1 MSAGRIA
8 EWVSRLRDAAL
19 PTLGEDSP
27 SAIRATAERA
37 GRHRAA
43 GLLVASILGEPARIR
58 PLSFDESVAVWSLG
72 RTPPPPPE
80 PGHRPLT
87 ARSTDDAI
95 EIWTETEIAAVH
107 WAWSV
112 PGWRRACEAAAL
124 WLVEEIQ
131 PDNATNLPWA
141 VHVFAALSAG
151 TDNHRAG
158 LYAQTLLHNA
168 LVMRTRPDPLA
179 ALILLDAAYKL
190 ERAGAEGS

>member
-1 MSAGRIA
+1 MA
-8 EWVSRLRDAAL
+8 EWVSRLRHAAL
-19 PTLGEDSP
+19 STLGDDSP
-27 SAIRATAERA
+27 AAVRATAARA

-43 GLLVASILGEPARIR
+43 GLLAASILQESTVVR
-58 PLSFDESVAVWSLG
+58 PLSFDETMAVWSLG
-72 RTPPPPPE
+72 RIAPPPPE
-80 PGHRPLT
+80 PGRAHGPLT
-87 ARSTDDAI
+87 ARSPDDAI

-112 PGWRRACEAAAL
+112 PGWRGACESAAL

-141 VHVFAALSAG
+141 VHVFAAVSARS
-151 TDNHRAG
+151 DNQRAG

-179 ALILLDAAYKL
+179 ALILLDSAYKL
-190 ERAGAEGS
+190 ERAAADGS